1 MARIYI
7 SSTYSDLK
15 EYRDKVYHKLRELQH
30 DVVAFAQMVSVSTV
44 AHLTSVE
51 SAALTPTLSQRLE
64 INTTFPG

>member
-7 SSTYSDLK
+7 SSTYSDLI

-30 DVVAFAQMVSVSTV
+30 EVVAFTQMVSVSTV

-51 SAALTPTLSQRLE
+51 LTALIPTLSQ
-64 INTTFPG
+64 